1 MVEEGP
7 AVFFDIYL
15 PLSSI
20 GLAED
25 LESSEDE
32 RRDCNIFEEHIF
44 KPSPSTSNN
53 PSNPVWLK
61 MIKCPADY
69 ESDTEPYL
77 GPPLSLS
84 VWAQRLN
91 SFCTLD

>member
-44 KPSPSTSNN
+44 KPSPSTTTN
-53 PSNPVWLK
+53 PSNPVWLR

-77 GPPLSLS
+77 GPPLL
-84 VWAQRLN
+84 L
-91 SFCTLD
+91 